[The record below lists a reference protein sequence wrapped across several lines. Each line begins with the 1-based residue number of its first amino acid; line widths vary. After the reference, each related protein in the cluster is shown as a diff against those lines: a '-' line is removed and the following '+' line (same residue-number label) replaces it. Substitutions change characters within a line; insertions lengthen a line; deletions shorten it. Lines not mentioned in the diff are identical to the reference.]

1 MLGAHVG
8 EERLGWVMSQPH
20 GTKVTVNEALVM
32 CLSFCC
38 IIVTT
43 VNSNSLA
50 YALQSFCFLLISFHI
65 NF

>member
-20 GTKVTVNEALVM
+20 GAKVTVNGALVM
-32 CLSFCC
+32 CLSFCG
-38 IIVTT
+38 IIVAT
-43 VNSNSLA
+43 VKSNSLA
-50 YALQSFCFLLISFHI
+50 YALQSFCFLLISFHV